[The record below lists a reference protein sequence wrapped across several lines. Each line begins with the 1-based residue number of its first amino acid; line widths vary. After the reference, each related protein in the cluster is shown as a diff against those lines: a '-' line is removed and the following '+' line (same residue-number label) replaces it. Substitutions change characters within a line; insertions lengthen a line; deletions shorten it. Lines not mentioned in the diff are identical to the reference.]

1 MQQNQSVSEM
11 ATEVLARQA
20 GARAKRTGESLEEA
34 LRAVLQTEAGRRLA
48 QLRNG
53 VHRDERAEQ
62 WQPNLLRERAEERR
76 LARLREERRRLREEE
91 RSRAQ
96 KAAWESFMRKERRD
110 LELRKEGQLAELL
123 GEALAGEP
131 PAALRRLAREDQR
144 QAEEGLVALT
154 SNGKTFYKLVEEL
167 TEEDMGARIAADRLR
182 EAWLKER
189 RGRRP
194 VYGGGAQKLGGLW
207 ASKFRCIL
215 QPSTHDCASSG
226 SHTVRPFSEL
236 TRMLSPRIPRAS
248 SVPSGRAETL

>member
-20 GARAKRTGESLEEA
+20 GARAKRTGESLDEA
-34 LRAVLQTEAGRRLA
+34 LRAVLQTEAGQRLGR
-48 QLRNG
+48 LRDG
-53 VHRDERAEQ
+53 EHRDERADQ
-62 WQPNLLRERAEERR
+62 WQPNLQRERAEERR

-91 RSRAQ
+91 RIRAQ

-110 LELRKEGQLAELL
+110 LELRKDGQLARLL

-131 PAALRRLAREDQR
+131 PATLRRLAREDQR

-167 TEEDMGARIAADRLR
+167 TEADMGARIAADRLR

-189 RGRRP
+189 RDGWLD
-194 VYGGGAQKLGGLW
+194 YGGGPKG
-207 ASKFRCIL
+207 
-215 QPSTHDCASSG
+215 
-226 SHTVRPFSEL
+226 E
-236 TRMLSPRIPRAS
+236 
-248 SVPSGRAETL
+248 GRL